1 MRANGGLITLADLAD
16 YRVHERAPVR
26 GQYRGHE
33 ILSAAPPSSGGT
45 HIVQMLNLMAGFPIG
60 RDGLE
65 FGAPDYVHL
74 LAEALKIAFADRR
87 EYMADP
93 DQVHVP
99 VAELTSTAYAE
110 ARRSGIDTRRARDHT
125 AGRLVEVARF
135 MGGEGSNT
143 THCTVIDREGTI
155 VSTTQT
161 LQSAFGSKVTTPGTG
176 MLLDNHMS
184 LMDPVPGN
192 VNSIAPGKRV
202 LSSMAPTIV
211 LREGRPF
218 VALGTPGGKRIFGAV
233 AQALLNVIDHR
244 MTLQEAVEAP
254 RVWTEGAQLE
264 LESVFPDVHALR
276 RALEALGHRVSIVEK
291 VAGGMNGVLV
301 DDAGM
306 LHGAACWRADGVPIG
321 ISGGLARPSTES
333 GVPL

>member
-1 MRANGGLITLADLAD
+1 
-16 YRVHERAPVR
+16 
-26 GQYRGHE
+26 
-33 ILSAAPPSSGGT
+33 
-45 HIVQMLNLMAGFPIG
+45 
-60 RDGLE
+60 
-65 FGAPDYVHL
+65 
-74 LAEALKIAFADRR
+74 
-87 EYMADP
+87 MADP
-93 DQVHVP
+93 DRVDVP
-99 VAELTSTAYAE
+99 VGQLISTAYADQ
-110 ARRSGIDTRRARDHT
+110 RRSEIDRSRARDHA
-125 AGRLVEVARF
+125 AGQVAEVARF

-143 THCTVIDREGTI
+143 THCTVIDGAGTI

-202 LSSMAPTIV
+202 LSSMAPSIV
-211 LREGRPF
+211 LREGRPY

-233 AQALLNVIDHR
+233 AQAMLNVIDHH

-264 LESVFPDVHALR
+264 LEDGFTDVPGLR
-276 RALEALGHRVSIVEK
+276 RALEALGHRVSIVDK
-291 VAGGMNGVLV
+291 VAGGMNGILV
-301 DDAGM
+301 DDDGW

-321 ISGGLARPSTES
+321 ISGGPARPSAES
-333 GVPL
+333 GVPC